1 MGCTEQGVT
10 TVPEIKRQ
18 ALELLGRLRLGQDY
32 QTQDNVAMQK
42 SYDEVYASMREM
54 GLATW
59 TSTGDVPDELTPPIV
74 ALTAWNR
81 IDVYGVSDS
90 RYKRIAIRAGEAT
103 RTIRLFVTPEYESL
117 EEPTDY

>member
-1 MGCTEQGVT
+1 MT

-18 ALELLGRLRLGQDY
+18 ALELLGRVRLGQDY
-32 QTQDNVAMQK
+32 QTQDNVTMQD
-42 SYDEVYASMREM
+42 SYNEVWASLNDL

-59 TSTGDVPDELTPPIV
+59 TSTGDVPLELTPPVV

-81 IDVYGVSDS
+81 INVYGVSDS
-90 RYKRIAIRAGEAT
+90 RYKRIAAPAGEAI

-117 EEPTDY
+117 EEPTDF